1 MKKKHFVIIRK
12 NRYLFANELLLTDGG
27 ILIFDVFSEG
37 IIDDRQESRDWEYA
51 PCGGFWNESEYLLL
65 SQTFHHLGKVLFGGR
80 NNKYIE
86 KGRIS

>member
-1 MKKKHFVIIRK
+1 M
-12 NRYLFANELLLTDGG
+12 FANELLLTDGG

-65 SQTFHHLGKVLFGGR
+65 SQTFHYPENKVFAYQYNL
-80 NNKYIE
+80 ILE
-86 KGRIS
+86 DLSLIHI

>member
-1 MKKKHFVIIRK
+1 LAVLKKKHFVIIRK

-37 IIDDRQESRDWEYA
+37 IIDDRQESRGWEYA

-65 SQTFHHLGKVLFGGR
+65 SQTFHYLENKVFA
-80 NNKYIE
+80 Y
-86 KGRIS
+86 